1 MSSFKNKQKK
11 GLRISQWFVLCL
23 LLGVY
28 FVSPFGT
35 FQQGKYYQHSS
46 IDEVNQLISD
56 KQEFVIY
63 LARNDCPECQKVDEQ
78 LKKQDGKLR
87 QNVYR
92 VETRSE
98 KNVSDLK
105 AFIKQN
111 DVKSVPTFLKIDDIN
126 KINKVSF
133 SNLKSSFFYSYRQV
147 IGRL

>member
-28 FVSPFGT
+28 FVSSFGT
-35 FQQGKYYQHSS
+35 LQQGKYYQHSS

-56 KQEFVIY
+56 KQEFVVY
-63 LARNDCPECQKVDEQ
+63 LARNDCPECQKVDEK
-78 LKKQDGKLR
+78 LKKLDGKLR

-98 KNVSDLK
+98 KNVRDLK

-111 DVKSVPTFLKIDDIN
+111 NVKSVPSFYQEKNEKELKKIDLN
-126 KINKVSF
+126 KIVTTF
-133 SNLKSSFFYSYRQV
+133 
-147 IGRL
+147 